1 MHPKIMGEERRNGKS
16 GQSLRLNQIWSLI
29 NHLPTCRLLKLRVLI
44 HTVLG
49 TSGILMLIRFGKT
62 LPIVFGVVKNLMRKM
77 VGVKIA

>member
-1 MHPKIMGEERRNGKS
+1 MGKGRRNGKS

-29 NHLPTCRLLKLRVLI
+29 NHLPTCRLLKLRVWI